1 MKKISKKR
9 NEILKK
15 LDLVKKH
22 DPKEAIKYIKDNS
35 YVKFNETLDVAI
47 NLSINVSKSDQ
58 TVRGVIN
65 LPHGTGKK
73 IKVAV
78 MVKAEKEKEA
88 KDAGAD
94 IYENSVLNENI
105 QKGNLDFDILGLKI
119 KISDSKG
126 IIVKDIKKNSD
137 ADREA
142 VKINDIITQIDDK
155 NINNIEDYYD
165 ALANIQSG
173 DIVLVGVT
181 TINKSKN
188 FSQTYSRYV
197 AIKVD

>member
-9 NEILKK
+9 NEILKN
-15 LDLVKKH
+15 LDLSKKH
-22 DPKEAIKYIKDNS
+22 DPKEAIKYIKDSS

-78 MVKAEKEKEA
+78 MAKGEKEKEA

-94 IYENSVLNENI
+94 IYDNSVLNENI
-105 QKGNLDFDILGLKI
+105 QKGNLDFDILIATPDMMSTIGKLGKILGPKGLMPNPKLGTVTQDVA
-119 KISDSKG
+119 S
-126 IIVKDIKKNSD
+126 
-137 ADREA
+137 A
-142 VKINDIITQIDDK
+142 VKKAKSGQIQYQK
-155 NINNIEDYYD
+155 
-165 ALANIQSG
+165 
-173 DIVLVGVT
+173 
-181 TINKSKN
+181 
-188 FSQTYSRYV
+188 
-197 AIKVD
+197 